1 MKRIKLLLL
10 MLVLFINTINAAYVP
25 TDLLLRNPYRQKPTY
40 SYGLGSSGLSLE
52 EMQYSRR
59 YQHAVANKGDCINC
73 KGVGYFIYDWPIHHN
88 LNIVKD
94 SINEYLTISK
104 FTFTDGK
111 ISYKIQKPCKNHIC
125 IIKINNPWW
134 ESRMDIQKIRDF
146 YEKQR
151 LIHCLIVIC
160 WALLI
165 ALLLGWYVY
174 SDNKML
180 KSLFR

>member
-1 MKRIKLLLL
+1 MKRIKLTLL
-10 MLVLFINTINAAYVP
+10 MLVLFVNTINAVYVP

-40 SYGLGSSGLSLE
+40 SYGFGSSGPSWE
-52 EMQYSRR
+52 EMQYNRR

-104 FTFTDGK
+104 FAFTDGK
-111 ISYKIQKPCKNHIC
+111 ISYKIRKPCKNHIC
-125 IIKINNPWW
+125 VIKIKNPWW
-134 ESRMDIQKIRDF
+134 ESKMNIQKIRDF

-151 LIHCLIVIC
+151 FINSLMGIC
-160 WALLI
+160 CILLLALLF
-165 ALLLGWYVY
+165 GWWSC
-174 SDNKML
+174 SDAKC
-180 KSLFR
+180 

>member
-1 MKRIKLLLL
+1 MKRIKLTLL
-10 MLVLFINTINAAYVP
+10 MLVLFVNTINAVYVP

-40 SYGLGSSGLSLE
+40 SYGFGSSGPSWE
-52 EMQYSRR
+52 EMQYNRR

-104 FTFTDGK
+104 FAFTDGK
-111 ISYKIQKPCKNHIC
+111 ISYKIRKPCKNHIC
-125 IIKINNPWW
+125 VIKIKNPWW
-134 ESRMDIQKIRDF
+134 ESRMNIQKIRDF

-151 LIHCLIVIC
+151 FITCLICIC
-160 WALLI
+160 CMILIPLLCVW
-165 ALLLGWYVY
+165 LFC
-174 SDNKML
+174 SDTKC
-180 KSLFR
+180 